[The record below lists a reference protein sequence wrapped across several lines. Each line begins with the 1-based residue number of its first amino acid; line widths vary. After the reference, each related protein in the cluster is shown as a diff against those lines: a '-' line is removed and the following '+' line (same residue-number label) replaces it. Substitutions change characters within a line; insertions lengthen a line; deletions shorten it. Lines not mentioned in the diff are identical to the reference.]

1 MVPHRLNPVV
11 TDASVARGGGRIH
24 RVGERV
30 LRFSQDNST
39 GSYGGALNVME
50 ITRLD
55 LEHYEERRVRH
66 ITPGFAP
73 GVIGCHHF
81 DAVDG
86 WVVIDVRQA

>member
-1 MVPHRLNPVV
+1 
-11 TDASVARGGGRIH
+11 
-24 RVGERV
+24 
-30 LRFSQDNST
+30 
-39 GSYGGALNVME
+39 ME